1 MTKHQIIK
9 KIFYSIKYLF
19 TQENFECFQSNT
31 RAPDFI
37 QNFYIDIMPKRNCNA
52 FYLNLLLGVP
62 KFNELQAAS
71 FFKIDAIDFG
81 FTDIAYGAWRPR
93 IL

>member
-1 MTKHQIIK
+1 
-9 KIFYSIKYLF
+9 
-19 TQENFECFQSNT
+19 
-31 RAPDFI
+31 
-37 QNFYIDIMPKRNCNA
+37 MPKRNCNA